1 MVLDW
6 ASIKEHT
13 RVSLLHFLQEYLI
26 SSEMEGPC
34 LMSAVVK
41 DRALLVG
48 SEIPGVG

>member
-1 MVLDW
+1 MVLDL

-13 RVSLLHFLQEYLI
+13 RVSLLYFLEEYLV
-26 SSEMEGPC
+26 SSEMVGPC

>member
-13 RVSLLHFLQEYLI
+13 RVSLLHFLQEYLVL
-26 SSEMEGPC
+26 SEMEGAC
-34 LMSAVVK
+34 LMSTVVK